1 MRAQP
6 ARHTECDVIIYELNE
21 LLKRL
26 KSYPPNYSKN
36 DTISQIYDNDSS
48 ENQVFVPQHQCF

>member
-1 MRAQP
+1 MRAQT
-6 ARHTECDVIIYELNE
+6 ARQTHRMWRHYLLNE

-36 DTISQIYDNDSS
+36 DTISQIYVKDSS
-48 ENQVFVPQHQCF
+48 ENQVFV